1 MSQNIK
7 YRFCIVKDTLQL
19 KYGHENKRGTIYV
32 CVHSKD
38 KARSG
43 SFKVRPKLTIQIVWH
58 NSKCLTLERVPSR
71 G

>member
-43 SFKVRPKLTIQIVWH
+43 SFNVRPKLIIQIVWH
-58 NSKCLTLERVPSR
+58 NSICLTLERVPSR